1 MLLRKMGAGIVRAI
15 QALVSTG
22 SYASG
27 LKAENPLIYR
37 HDQSKTH
44 QYSASFMY
52 RTALTAVLATAITA
66 CAPMKNIICKG
77 GEQLAIQESLYFG
90 TAKPNGVVLPE
101 EWADFLKGIVTPRFP
116 QGLSVSQAF
125 GQWRSADGS
134 IVRESSHVLILIHPD
149 DKFNEQAVL
158 EIISY
163 YKSRFQQ
170 EAVLRVRSHACV
182 SF

>member
-1 MLLRKMGAGIVRAI
+1 
-15 QALVSTG
+15 
-22 SYASG
+22 
-27 LKAENPLIYR
+27 
-37 HDQSKTH
+37 
-44 QYSASFMY
+44 MY
-52 RTALTAVLATAITA
+52 RTALTAALTIAITA
-66 CAPMKNIICKG
+66 CAPTKGILCKG

-101 EWADFLKGIVTPRFP
+101 EWAAFLKDIVTPRFP
-116 QGLSVSQAF
+116 QGLSAWRAI
-125 GQWRSADGS
+125 GQWRAADGS

-158 EIISY
+158 EIISS

-170 EAVLRVRSHACV
+170 EAVLRARSHACV